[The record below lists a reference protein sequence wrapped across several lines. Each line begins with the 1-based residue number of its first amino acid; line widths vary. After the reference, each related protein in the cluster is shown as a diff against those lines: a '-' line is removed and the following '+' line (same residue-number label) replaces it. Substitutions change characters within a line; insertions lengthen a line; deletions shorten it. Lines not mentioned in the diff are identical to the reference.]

1 MASHHHLH
9 HAHHHQPPPRT
20 TAICCTSSYNTCCC
34 TQTHNPYPPQPPPP
48 PATDPL
54 LQALASQFLQSTPP
68 DPYSPHHNLRPKN
81 PHHTHNAHHPKHRF
95 RQQPPQDQLISS
107 LLSRIE
113 ALESSLHHYSSS
125 ASHCSHSPY
134 SRSLR
139 DSAAR
144 VIQTQF
150 RAFLVRRSRTLRQL
164 KDLSFIKSAF
174 TSLKSSISSETHL
187 DFHAISQ
194 KSINLLLKLD
204 SIQGGDPI
212 VRDGKRSISRDLV
225 RFLEF
230 IDGVVM
236 KRHGLSLKAVKNVKG
251 VKNVRFGQNV
261 NKPRVLPAKCG
272 RDMGWDQREK
282 IENLRDR
289 IEKIRGFARIAE
301 NDEEDVELEG
311 FQHDSDEDEE
321 NLRLRF
327 KNGVLVKGHGLQPKV
342 KKNVSFAENGNVYRV
357 FSNSDE
363 PVSGWDGSDSSDDHG
378 EFVENR
384 CSEVEEVKG
393 IAQETEE
400 DDEEAHT
407 ENGESPQAS
416 SDGERNPRAR
426 MTPRREDIYE
436 TRGRDQVQNEYL
448 LFSAPLPAKMESKSD
463 ILKRNKAVKL

>member
-9 HAHHHQPPPRT
+9 HAHHHQPQTPT
-20 TAICCTSSYNTCCC
+20 AAICCTSSYNTCCC
-34 TQTHNPYPPQPPPP
+34 TQTHNPYPPPP

-54 LQALASQFLQSTPP
+54 LQALASQLLQSTPP

-81 PHHTHNAHHPKHRF
+81 PHHTHNAHHPKHRS

-113 ALESSLHHYSSS
+113 ALESSLHHYSS
-125 ASHCSHSPY
+125 ASHCSHSSY

-144 VIQTQF
+144 VIQTHF

-164 KDLSFIKSAF
+164 KDLAFIKSAF

-204 SIQGGDPI
+204 TIQGGDPI

-236 KRHGLSLKAVKNVKG
+236 KRHGLSLKAVKNV
-251 VKNVRFGQNV
+251 RSGQNV

-272 RDMGWDQREK
+272 RDVGWDQREK

-327 KNGVLVKGHGLQPKV
+327 KNGVLVKRRGLQPKV

-378 EFVENR
+378 ELVENP
-384 CSEVEEVKG
+384 CGEVEEVKG

-416 SDGERNPRAR
+416 SDGEINPGAR
-426 MTPRREDIYE
+426 MTPRREDMYE
-436 TRGRDQVQNEYL
+436 TRGRDQGQNEYL
-448 LFSAPLPAKMESKSD
+448 LFSAPLPVKMESKAD
-463 ILKRNKAVKL
+463 TIKRNNAVKL